1 MPGYAT
7 DKLEMKNKP
16 LPAELLEK
24 LWSQLGHDNVIVEES
39 QLEVVSRTCIPY
51 REVPAAAVYPASA
64 EQVQAVVR
72 TAREFDVPIWPVST
86 GKNWGYGEKT
96 ACYPGGITMILA
108 RMNRIWHVDEELG
121 YAVIEPGVTY
131 EQLNDYLKER
141 GSGFW
146 ADTAGT
152 TPYASVLGNA
162 LDKGRGLTP
171 YADHFG
177 CLCGMDVVLPDGALL
192 ETGGGPQGNNAIRHT
207 YKWGVGPYLD
217 GLFVQSNLG
226 IVVKAGIWLMP
237 APERF
242 DFAAFEYTAP
252 EEKFGPFID
261 DLRQLVFQ
269 GALRARPHLAND
281 FAMMCILSQYPYE
294 LLGGAR
300 CLNETAAAAW
310 RNRYGVARWT
320 FGCGLYGSPEEI
332 KFQKRSLKKVLG
344 RYGLIRFVGM
354 SIREDWLGQV
364 FRRLV
369 RIANRLLGKADGFY
383 DAMIPAINLFRGIP
397 TDYFVRQA
405 YFKSHKEKPSSDIDP
420 ARDQC
425 GFIWIGP
432 VVPFTSKHV
441 MQAMDLAK
449 PIFARHEFDFFV
461 EVIIE
466 SARSV
471 IFLAGVFYDRDDST
485 EADRAK
491 AWYQDMHDAF
501 LQNGY
506 PPYRATTMSM
516 AEALDENP
524 VSKALLSAIKQALDP
539 QNLIAPGRY
548 GTPVRD
554 EDRGA
559 EDIAT
564 L

>member
-1 MPGYAT
+1 MPNSDT
-7 DKLEMKNKP
+7 QMENKP
-16 LPAELLEK
+16 LPAALLEQ
-24 LWSQLGHDNVIVEES
+24 LRAQLGPDGVLVDAG
-39 QLEVVSRTCIPY
+39 QLEVASRTCIPY
-51 REVPAAAVYPASA
+51 REIPAAVVYPTSV
-64 EQVQAVVR
+64 EQVRAVVR
-72 TAREFDVPIWPVST
+72 TANEFGVPVWPVST

-96 ACYPGGITMILA
+96 ACYPGGITMILN

-121 YAVIEPGVTY
+121 YAVVEPGVTY
-131 EQLNDYLKER
+131 KQLNDYLKEH

-146 ADTAGT
+146 ADTAGST
-152 TPYASVLGNA
+152 QYASVLGNA

-177 CLCGMDVVLPDGALL
+177 CLCGMDVVLPDGTLL
-192 ETGGGPQGNNAIRHT
+192 ETGGGPQGNNEVRYT

-217 GLFVQSNLG
+217 GLFAQSNLG
-226 IVVKAGIWLMP
+226 IVVSAGIWLMP

-242 DFAAFEYTAP
+242 DFAAFEYTAS
-252 EEKFGPFID
+252 EDEFGPFID
-261 DLRQLVFQ
+261 DLRRLVFA

-281 FAMMCILSQYPYE
+281 FAMMCILSQYPHE

-300 CLNETAAAAW
+300 CLSEEAAAVW
-310 RNRYGVARWT
+310 RKRYGVARWT

-332 KFQKRSLKKVLG
+332 KFQKRSIKRTLG

-354 SIREDWLGQV
+354 SIKENWLGQA
-364 FRRLV
+364 FRQLV
-369 RIANRLLGKADGFY
+369 RIANRMLGKADGFY
-383 DAMIPAINLFRGIP
+383 EAMIPAINLFRGIP
-397 TDYFVRQA
+397 TDHFVRQA
-405 YFKSHKEKPSSDIDP
+405 YFKSHKEKPSGDIDP

-432 VVPFTSKHV
+432 VLPFTSRHV
-441 MQAMDLAK
+441 LRGMDLAK

-471 IFLAGVFYDRDDST
+471 IFLAGVFYDRNDAA

-491 AWYQDMHDAF
+491 AWYHDMHEAF

-506 PPYRATTMSM
+506 PTYRATTMNM
-516 AEALDENP
+516 AGALDQNP
-524 VSKALLSAIKQALDP
+524 VSKAVLGSLKQALDP

-548 GTPVRD
+548 GTPMRD
-554 EDRGA
+554 SD
-559 EDIAT
+559 
-564 L
+564 

>member
-1 MPGYAT
+1 MDRASLTVDPG
-7 DKLEMKNKP
+7 
-16 LPAELLEK
+16 LLEE
-24 LWSQLGHDNVIVEES
+24 LRGILGPNGLVADVDAIERCT
-39 QLEVVSRTCIPY
+39 RTCLPI
-51 REVPAAAVYPASA
+51 RNLASVVVYPGNT
-64 EQVQAVVR
+64 EQVQAVV
-72 TAREFDVPIWPVST
+72 TAAARADVPIWPVST

-96 ACYPGGITMILA
+96 AVYEAGITMVLERMTRIL
-108 RMNRIWHVDEELG
+108 HVDEQLG

-131 EQLNDYLKER
+131 KQLNDHLKQT
-141 GSGFW
+141 GSRLW
-146 ADTAGT
+146 ADTAGST
-152 TPYASVLGNA
+152 QYASVMGNA

-171 YADHFG
+171 MADHFG
-177 CLCGMDVVLPDGALL
+177 CLCGMDVVLADGSLV
-192 ETGGGPQGNNAIRHT
+192 ETGGGPAGNNTVRHT

-217 GLFVQSNLG
+217 GLFAQSNLG

-237 APERF
+237 APEHF
-242 DFAAFEYTAP
+242 DFAAFEYTAS

-294 LLGGAR
+294 LLGDAR
-300 CLNETAAAAW
+300 HLDETAVAAW
-310 RNRYGVARWT
+310 RKRYGVARWT

-332 KFQKRSLKKVLG
+332 KFQKRSLKKTLG

-354 SIREDWLGQV
+354 SIREDWLGQG
-364 FRRLV
+364 FRLLA
-369 RIANRLLGKADGFY
+369 RITNRLLGKADGFY

-405 YFKSHKEKPSSDIDP
+405 YFKSHKEKPSNDIDP

-441 MQAMDLAK
+441 MRAMDLAK

-471 IFLAGVFYDRDDST
+471 IFLAGVFYSRNDAA

-491 AWYQDMHDAF
+491 AWYQDMHQVF
-501 LQNGY
+501 LGSGY

-516 AEALDENP
+516 AEAFDQNP
-524 VSKALLSAIKQALDP
+524 VSKAMLGAIKQALDP
-539 QNLIAPGRY
+539 QNILAPGRY
-548 GTPVRD
+548 GTPTRD
-554 EDRGA
+554 KESQ
-559 EDIAT
+559 
-564 L
+564 